1 MRRPYAYVAQGRS
14 LELAMH
20 YPHVTL
26 RQAGL
31 HALPVALAGSQR
43 VGIPATIVRCWS

>member
-1 MRRPYAYVAQGRS
+1 
-14 LELAMH
+14 MH

-31 HALPVALAGSQR
+31 QALPVAQASSLRGGILAT
-43 VGIPATIVRCWS
+43 AVRC